1 MWCYYVVI
9 FRVAKSSGANIIDL
23 EVITHLPL
31 QLSITAP
38 PPLPLELSCKQIL
51 TFLMK

>member
-23 EVITHLPL
+23 EVITLPPAAIYH
-31 QLSITAP
+31 S
-38 PPLPLELSCKQIL
+38 PLPHYLSN
-51 TFLMK
+51 